1 MVTYFKHFTD
11 GSKIGIR
18 GTRLLWETQKELHI
32 FIHRDIK
39 SSDVLLD
46 EDYEPKIADF
56 GISKLAE
63 MSLKG
68 CDSSSFAGTHG
79 YIVPAHRIGIWR
91 RGIHCLLGLTHVNDR
106 ENVLKVL
113 GEEMASD
120 SVQEDMI
127 KVLKI
132 ADL

>member
-1 MVTYFKHFTD
+1 MLVYSKEDRVFWCSSTCQMVTYFKHFTD

-39 SSDVLLD
+39 SSDILLD

-79 YIVPAHRIGIWR
+79 YIVPGEFETTSSAR
-91 RGIHCLLGLTHVNDR
+91 LLLDINTISWKYHIF
-106 ENVLKVL
+106 LPY
-113 GEEMASD
+113 
-120 SVQEDMI
+120 
-127 KVLKI
+127 
-132 ADL
+132 ADNYR